1 MPHHIALSLVTRH
14 SSHKGD
20 TTMKPGRLIAAAI
33 AITAMLTASFIT
45 PTWASGKGDGVRFTV
60 RIENISDKDGQTASD
75 GTKWPFALSPGLYVM
90 HHSDLKLF
98 KEGKAAMPNG

>member
-1 MPHHIALSLVTRH
+1 MQPLIAEEFD
-14 SSHKGD
+14 KGD
-20 TTMKPGRLIAAAI
+20 TTMKPGRVIAAAI

-45 PTWASGKGDGVRFTV
+45 PTRASGKGDGVRFTV

-98 KEGKAAMPNG
+98 KEGRAAMP